1 MLNKNIYVIGAGY
14 VGLANGLMLAQNS
27 KVTFIDKDN
36 SKLEKIDQGISPIEE
51 QELQGALKKFSK
63 NINTS
68 TSIRSLKKSSMAIL
82 CLPTNYDENL
92 DSFDTSILESVIKEI
107 HSLNKEIVMVIKS
120 TIPIGFT
127 QRMLQKFPSSTILF
141 SPEFLREGR
150 SFFDVLN
157 PERIIFSPIS
167 DASKRAA
174 KLFTN
179 AIKNFNPQNLLFMNT
194 GEAESVKL
202 FANTYLAMRVAYI
215 NEIDSFCE
223 ENGLDTKYVISGICK
238 DSRIREG
245 YNNPSFGY
253 GGHCFPKDTKQA
265 KSSFRGIPEALFSS
279 IVKSN
284 EKRASFISSRIID
297 KGIKK
302 IGFYRLTMKSGSDNT
317 RSSSTRNILD
327 LIKNEANEILVYEP
341 LEIGNKVFQAD
352 NITVT
357 DDLNYFL
364 DYCDLI
370 VANRVT
376 EELKANI
383 DKVYT
388 RDIFFEN

>member
-1 MLNKNIYVIGAGY
+1 MLNQDIYVIGAGY

-36 SKLEKIDQGISPIEE
+36 IKLEKIDKGISPIEE
-51 QELQGALKKFSK
+51 QELQEALKKYFK
-63 NINTS
+63 NIHTS
-68 TSIRSLKKSSMAIL
+68 TSISSLKKSSMAIL

-92 DSFDTSILESVIKEI
+92 DSFNTSILESVIKEI
-107 HSLNKEIVMVIKS
+107 HSLNKDIVMIIKS

-127 QRMLQKFPSSTILF
+127 QRMLLKFPGSSILF

-150 SFFDVLN
+150 SFFDARN

-167 DASKRAA
+167 DVSKNAA

-179 AIKNFNPQNLLFMNT
+179 AIKNFNSQNLLFMNT
-194 GEAESVKL
+194 SEAESVKL

-223 ENGLDTKYVISGICK
+223 ENSLDAKNVISGICK

-253 GGHCFPKDTKQA
+253 GGYCFPKDTKQA
-265 KSSFRGIPEALFSS
+265 KSSFSGIPEALISS

-284 EKRASFISSRIID
+284 EKRALFISSRILN

-317 RSSSTRNILD
+317 RSSSTWNILD
-327 LIKNEANEILVYEP
+327 LIKNEVNEILVYEP
-341 LEIGNKVFQAD
+341 LEIENEAFQAD

-357 DDLNYFL
+357 DDLKYFL

-370 VANRVT
+370 IANRVT
-376 EELKANI
+376 EEIKTKI

-388 RDIFFEN
+388 RDIFFDN